1 MRRSHRCLFLILA
14 SACAFTIVLNSQGKN
29 SRAVIRPASEI
40 VPALHGFPEYIN
52 ARLKEWNVPGAAI
65 AIVKGGRVI
74 FSEGFGLR
82 DIARKLPVTPH
93 TIMPIGSS
101 TKAFTTLAIGTLVD
115 EGKLDW
121 DTPVRSY
128 IPTFRMYDSF
138 ATERM
143 TLRDM
148 ACHRSGLPRHEL
160 MWLGSPFNRE
170 QLFDRLQY
178 LEPNKDFRSCYQ
190 YQNLVYMAAGYIA
203 GKIAGTNWEQLVR
216 ERIFMPL
223 DMTSAN
229 FSGLESQKTGD
240 AAKPYLEKEGVLEE
254 LPLAHEDAVGPAGSI
269 CAHVLDMA
277 KWVELHLGKG
287 EFNGKRIVSEPTL
300 KLLHTAQM
308 PIEEDDPISEEMR
321 QYRELGD
328 KSYAF
333 GWTTGTYRGHRL
345 VEHGGNTEGFTASVQ
360 MLPDDGTGVVVLTNA
375 DHTDLSDVICYQVFD
390 RLLGLD
396 RIDWSSRMRKLWQ
409 KILDMISQ
417 AKQQATAERKLGTR
431 PSHPL
436 ADYAGEYEH
445 PGYGTFLVKREGETL
460 TGYYNGH
467 DWPIKHHHYDIFSFE
482 FWMFGMSYLGTFHTD
497 TKGNIDS
504 LSLPLENT
512 VKEIVFKRKGEN
524 QRN

>member
-1 MRRSHRCLFLILA
+1 MRKSPCCLIVILA
-14 SACAFTIVLNSQGKN
+14 SAWVFTNVLYSQEKD
-29 SRAVIRPASEI
+29 SRAVSGPAPTVVSS
-40 VPALHGFPEYIN
+40 LRGFPEYVN

-74 FSEGFGLR
+74 FAQGFGLR

-93 TIMPIGSS
+93 TVMPIGSA
-101 TKAFTTLAIGTLVD
+101 TKAFTTLAIGSLVD

-121 DTPVRSY
+121 DTPIRNY
-128 IPTFRMYDSF
+128 IPTFKMYDSF

-203 GKIAGTNWEQLVR
+203 GKIAGTSWEQLVQ
-216 ERIFMPL
+216 ERIFQPL
-223 DMTSAN
+223 EMTSAN
-229 FSGLESQKTGD
+229 FSALESQKSGD
-240 AAKPYLEKEGVLEE
+240 AARPYLEKDGVLEE
-254 LPLAHEDAVGPAGSI
+254 RALGLEDAVGPAGSI

-287 EFNGKRIVSEPTL
+287 DFNGKSIVSEPTL

-308 PIEEDDPISEEMR
+308 PIEEDDPISDEMR

-328 KSYAF
+328 KCYAL

-345 VEHGGNTEGFTASVQ
+345 VEHGGNTDGFTASVQ
-360 MLPDDGTGVVVLTNA
+360 MLPDEGIGVVVLTNA

-409 KILDMISQ
+409 KMLDMISQ
-417 AKQQATAERKLGTR
+417 AKQQATAERKAGTT

-436 ADYAGEYEH
+436 ADYAGEFEH
-445 PGYGTFLVKREGETL
+445 PGYGSFVIKLEADKLRGF
-460 TGYYNGH
+460 YNGH

-482 FWMFGMSYLGTFHTD
+482 FWMFGMSFLGTFHTD
-497 TKGNIDS
+497 TKGNIES
-504 LSLPLENT
+504 FSLPLEST
-512 VKEIVFKRKGEN
+512 VKEIVFKRKGEK
-524 QRN
+524 QKD